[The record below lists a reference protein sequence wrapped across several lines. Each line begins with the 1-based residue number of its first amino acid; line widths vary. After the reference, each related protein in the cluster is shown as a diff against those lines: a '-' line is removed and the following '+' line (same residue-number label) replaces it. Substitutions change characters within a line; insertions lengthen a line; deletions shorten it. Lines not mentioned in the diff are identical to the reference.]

1 MKISITGEDLSVTVN
16 SAFYNLKENIK
27 TEETCTNYAGSSKFN
42 EITKE

>member
-16 SAFYNLKENIK
+16 SASYNLKENRK
-27 TEETCTNYAGSSKFN
+27 TEETRTNYSGSYKFN